1 MLSSLYAS
9 VPRLA
14 MSVTRYRLALIAALS
29 ALAPGA
35 RHRAPA
41 STAGP
46 VTGREGARCGL
57 LSVCGW
63 RGPRTGNSRA
73 VSTPSTSKLHTRA
86 LCCTAAPRGRRPCPG
101 TDSACLPRL
110 GSTGAV

>member
-29 ALAPGA
+29 ALALGA

-41 STAGP
+41 STAD
-46 VTGREGARCGL
+46 REGARCGL

-63 RGPRTGNSRA
+63 RGPRTGNSHA
-73 VSTPSTSKLHTRA
+73 VSTPSTSRLHTRA

-101 TDSACLPRL
+101 TDGACLPRL